1 MLHKRSIK
9 EKLLK
14 GGAWAFA
21 GKLVTAFSGL
31 AISALLARLLTP
43 EDMGAYFLT
52 LSLVSAAAVVAQL
65 GLTQAIVRL
74 VAESMGTER
83 PSRARQSVLLALRI
97 VAFSGLIVA
106 CLLAFGVGEWLS
118 EQVFKSVVMSQVMGL
133 AAVWAVIITF
143 QSLMAEVY
151 RGFHDIRL
159 ATIFGGLTTSVLAMS
174 LFLGLWLFQ
183 GQSNLDQI
191 IMLTVGAGL
200 SSVLISS
207 ALLWN
212 KLKVLPNE
220 ESSLTIKEILK
231 ISWSLWISQM
241 MVLAI
246 LQADIWIVGAFL
258 TEKEV
263 ALYGASTR
271 LVSLLMMVATI
282 FYGFMPPIISEMKVK
297 NEMLKLQSVL
307 TTSAFISAMIIL
319 PVFLCFIFFSKPILN
334 FVYGEYYIQAAS
346 ILSVLAVGFF
356 FNAVTGMRGIV
367 LMLTGYEKIQMIIS
381 IIGGIMNISFCT
393 IGALKF
399 GMIGVA
405 YGAMLGVVLQ
415 SMMELIAVKKNLGI
429 WTFATPIYYK
439 EFILLYTNKR
449 SERV

>member
-21 GKLVTAFSGL
+21 GKLVTALSGL
-31 AISALLARLLTP
+31 AISALLSRLLTP

-52 LSLVSAAAVVAQL
+52 FSLVSVAAVVAQL
-65 GLTQAIVRL
+65 GLTQTIVRL

-106 CLLAFGVGEWLS
+106 CLLAFGVGEWVS
-118 EQVFKSVVMSQVMGL
+118 EQVFKSVAMSQVMGL
-133 AAVWAVIITF
+133 AAVWVIIITF

-159 ATIFGGLTTSVLAMS
+159 ATIFGGLTTSVLVML
-174 LFLGLWLFQ
+174 LFLGLWLLQ

-191 IMLTVGAGL
+191 MVLTVGAGL

-231 ISWSLWISQM
+231 ISWSFGVTNITLFILVQADLWIMGVFRSPEEVAIYGAASRTVALVVMPLLIVNAVVPPLIAEMYAQGKVKELETTLRSVATLAGIPSLLILVLFVFFGESILGMMFGEYYQAGIMILVILSVGQVANVWAGSCGLVLMMTGHQNIM
-241 MVLAI
+241 MVITVLCGAITVGLA
-246 LQADIWIVGAFL
+246 WFL
-258 TEKEV
+258 V
-263 ALYGASTR
+263 QGYGASG
-271 LVSLLMMVATI
+271 VA
-282 FYGFMPPIISEMKVK
+282 F
-297 NEMLKLQSVL
+297 
-307 TTSAFISAMIIL
+307 SAA
-319 PVFLCFIFFSKPILN
+319 
-334 FVYGEYYIQAAS
+334 
-346 ILSVLAVGFF
+346 
-356 FNAVTGMRGIV
+356 
-367 LMLTGYEKIQMIIS
+367 
-381 IIGGIMNISFCT
+381 
-393 IGALKF
+393 F
-399 GMIGVA
+399 GMILQNII
-405 YGAMLGVVLQ
+405 MLTL
-415 SMMELIAVKKNLGI
+415 VKIKLGI
-429 WTFATPIYYK
+429 WTHISTHVS
-439 EFILLYTNKR
+439 L
-449 SERV
+449 RVKG